1 MLRSLYRI
9 TPEIL
14 VVTAIFLLLVQVT
27 GYVGGTW
34 RIARSGLPMENFD
47 LYSRLIA
54 SFVASLVQPAI
65 LFGMAAIVAALRAR
79 QRG

>member
-34 RIARSGLPMENFD
+34 RIARSGLPMESFD

-54 SFVASLVQPAI
+54 SFAASLVQPAI